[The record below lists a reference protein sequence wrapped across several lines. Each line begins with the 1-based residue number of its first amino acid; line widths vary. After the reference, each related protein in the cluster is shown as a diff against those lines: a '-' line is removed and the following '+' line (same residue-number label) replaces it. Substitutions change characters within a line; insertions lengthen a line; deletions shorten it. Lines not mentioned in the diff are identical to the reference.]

1 MERLLWYGGNWHPSV
16 EGETHTIVNPANK
29 KIIGKTHLAGPKDI
43 EKAIDSSTKA
53 FALWSHTS
61 VMSTL

>member
-43 EKAIDSSTKA
+43 EKAIDSSIDHYKKNSNYQRD
-53 FALWSHTS
+53 L
-61 VMSTL
+61 L